1 MSAPALA
8 RSPLFRFRTAHPD
21 NQTQRSDVMKP
32 TFIRSLAALVLTGV
46 LTAIPV
52 FVGAEGLESEI
63 ELLRSDL
70 KTDKVEIVKNALKID
85 GPKADAFWPI
95 YRKYQ
100 LELDAIGD
108 KRIALM
114 KDYAA
119 SYDKM
124 TDEKAKSLVKSALDL
139 QSGRTSLLKKYYGN
153 FAKVLGATDAAKL
166 VQVESLVNSL
176 IDVQVGASL
185 PLIQKPTAATTP

>member
-1 MSAPALA
+1 
-8 RSPLFRFRTAHPD
+8 
-21 NQTQRSDVMKP
+21 MKP
-32 TFIRSLAALVLTGV
+32 TIIRSLAALLLTGV

-52 FVGAEGLESEI
+52 FVSAEGLESEI

-119 SYDKM
+119 NYDKM

-176 IDVQVGASL
+176 IDVQVGANL

>member
-1 MSAPALA
+1 
-8 RSPLFRFRTAHPD
+8 
-21 NQTQRSDVMKP
+21 MKP

-176 IDVQVGASL
+176 IDVQVGANL